1 MGNWVFVRWPETGKG
16 RFPAGK
22 RPCCGGALRSALV
35 VGARCQDGIPCRN
48 VATPPPDVVELAV
61 AHRGLPCAAVC
72 LFRTQKKDR
81 AICLARSVSC
91 CFCLGCR
98 SALLCGATGEEVT
111 NLAERATST
120 RSCHVQEDRPT
131 CRRVRL
137 KIGNLRKY
145 VATNLSRHR
154 PVASEPGKIF
164 CGQTSPCRL
173 QNGSDMLMFYRI

>member
-48 VATPPPDVVELAV
+48 VATPPPDVVELAD

-72 LFRTQKKDR
+72 LFRTQKKKTGQ
-81 AICLARSVSC
+81 SVL
-91 CFCLGCR
+91 LGPYPVA
-98 SALLCGATGEEVT
+98 SALDAALLCGATGEEVT

-154 PVASEPGKIF
+154 PVASEPGKFFAGKRRRAVCKTALI
-164 CGQTSPCRL
+164 C
-173 QNGSDMLMFYRI
+173 